1 MQWAKVRE
9 YIKNPYKVV
18 NYLGARGRL
27 NFLPDELYLKLKYYA
42 CLGKTLTWPTPRPI
56 MKKSNG

>member
-42 CLGKTLTWPTPRPI
+42 CLGKTLTWPTHDL
-56 MKKSNG
+56 